1 MNTNSKRVIIA
12 GGGTGGH
19 LFPAI
24 AIGEKLREDGF
35 VVKHIGSSNGIEAN
49 EKFMKQDQIE
59 LLDLNGFSR
68 GFSIMSVIKNIKL
81 FFKIF
86 KSYIQVKSI
95 LKTFNPDIV
104 IGTGGYSCAIPLYVA
119 LKRNICTA
127 IQEQNVLPGI
137 VTQKFSS
144 KVKVVFTAFN
154 ETNEF
159 LNNSNCCLVG
169 NPIRAQ
175 IENSNPIISKE
186 KFDLDTNKF
195 TILIIGGSQGAR
207 SINTHFKSNYKKYID
222 RDIQLIWQTG
232 NKSDDIVNKIDNKN
246 IKIIDFID
254 DIEDAYAAS
263 DLVVSR
269 AGATA
274 ISEILYLAK
283 PSILIPYPF
292 AAENHQ
298 EYNAKALIRKN
309 AAIMVKEESFKDGI
323 LEQEIFELINSK
335 DKIENIKK
343 NALSF
348 SHKNSAILIK
358 DKIREIISC

>member
-1 MNTNSKRVIIA
+1 MNSNSKRVIIA

-35 VVKHIGSSNGIEAN
+35 IVKHIGSSNGIEAN
-49 EKFMKQDQIE
+49 EKFINQDQIE

-68 GFSIMSVIKNIKL
+68 GYSIISIIKNIKL
-81 FFKIF
+81 LFKILR
-86 KSYIQVKSI
+86 SYIEVKSI
-95 LKTFNPDIV
+95 LKRFNPDFV

-119 LKRNICTA
+119 WKRNIHTA

-137 VTQKFSS
+137 VTKKFAN
-144 KVKVVFTAFN
+144 KVKVVFTAFS

-159 LNNSNCCLVG
+159 LSKSNCCLVG

-175 IENSNPIISKE
+175 IENSNPTISKG
-186 KFDLDTNKF
+186 KFNLDINKF

-207 SINTHFKSNYKKYID
+207 SINMHFMNNYKKYTD
-222 RDIQLIWQTG
+222 RDIQFIWQTG
-232 NKSDDIVNKIDNKN
+232 NQSDDIVSKINNNN

-254 DIEDAYAAS
+254 DIENAYAAS

-298 EYNAKALIRKN
+298 EYNANALIRKN
-309 AAIMVKEESFKDGI
+309 AAIMVKEESFKDGV
-323 LEQEIFELINSK
+323 LEREIFELIDCK

-343 NALSF
+343 NALSV

-358 DKIREIISC
+358 NKIREIISC